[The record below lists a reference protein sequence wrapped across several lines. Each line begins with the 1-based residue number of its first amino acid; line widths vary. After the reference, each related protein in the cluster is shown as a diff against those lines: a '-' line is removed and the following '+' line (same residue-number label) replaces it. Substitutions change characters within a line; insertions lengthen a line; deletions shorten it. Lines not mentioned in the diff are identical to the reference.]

1 VAEYAR
7 RSATEAITIAE
18 HRVRRSAR
26 HAHGHNHD
34 GRARH
39 YALRAVRQSPARV
52 EAPEPNVWLPI
63 LDITGE
69 LEALDLAGELELLTL
84 ESGRGDLDAELRD
97 LSSSLLSSPPVGLD
111 DAVAELADLPA
122 LAAAAHPGELEPEP
136 EVLAISLFDDPDPAP
151 DEAREPVLE
160 SEPGSV
166 AGPEPAEAPAAPAEP
181 LDALLASA
189 PPAPGAGPEPGVQ
202 TRPGPSRAERRHA
215 AHRRDVRNRIAGTA
229 LVVAL
234 LGALATVT
242 PSVVG
247 ASVPQRH
254 ITVTLDGHTV
264 DRTVRLATV
273 GEVLDHEGIVVHRG
287 DRVAPAASAEL
298 REDMNIVVRRAFPV
312 TVEIDGVTRE
322 LRTTARTRDALR
334 RELGIARGLIP
345 DGPFALESGAKVAF
359 RTPHAVTIGIDG
371 KTIAVPRSG
380 ALDVGELLRE
390 QGITIGPRDEV
401 APAVH
406 TRVANGL
413 QVHVYRLAEGQV
425 AERVAIPFTT
435 ETRDDPNL
443 PRGQTRVLQPGVDGE
458 RRDVYKVTTRDDGTV
473 MARVKVGSEQ
483 LAAPVAQ
490 IVARGTAAPAP
501 SASGSATW
509 YGTGPGPGTCAH
521 LSLPFGTVVTITNR
535 ETGATAQ
542 CRVQDRGPET
552 WTGHIIDLAP
562 DVFRRLAPLS
572 QGVLSNVTLSY

>member
-1 VAEYAR
+1 
-7 RSATEAITIAE
+7 
-18 HRVRRSAR
+18 
-26 HAHGHNHD
+26 
-34 GRARH
+34 
-39 YALRAVRQSPARV
+39 
-52 EAPEPNVWLPI
+52 VWLPI

-84 ESGRGDLDAELRD
+84 ESGRADLDAELRD
-97 LSSSLLSSPPVGLD
+97 LSSGFLCSPPVGLD
-111 DAVAELADLPA
+111 DSIAELADLPA

-136 EVLAISLFDDPDPAP
+136 EVLAISLFADRGGDGAEPAVEPALDLTLTDDP
-151 DEAREPVLE
+151 EA
-160 SEPGSV
+160 
-166 AGPEPAEAPAAPAEP
+166 AGAAPLIAEGP
-181 LDALLASA
+181 DALLAA
-189 PPAPGAGPEPGVQ
+189 PTDLPPAPTDLPPEPE
-202 TRPGPSRAERRHA
+202 TRPGPSRAQRRQA
-215 AHRRDVRNRIAGTA
+215 AHRREVRNRIAGTA

-273 GEVLDHEGIVVHRG
+273 GEVLHHEGIVVHRG
-287 DRVAPAASAEL
+287 DRVVPAAGAEL
-298 REDMNIVVRRAFPV
+298 REDMNIVVTRSFPV
-312 TVEIDGVTRE
+312 TVEVDGTKRE

-334 RELGIARGLIP
+334 RSLGIDRALIP
-345 DGPFALESGAKVAF
+345 DGPYELAPGATIAF

-371 KTIAVPRSG
+371 KTIDVPRSG
-380 ALDVGELLRE
+380 ALDVAELLRE
-390 QGITIGPRDEV
+390 QGIAVGPRDEV
-401 APAVH
+401 APAPA
-406 TRVANGL
+406 TRLANGL
-413 QVHVYRLAEGQV
+413 KVHVYRLADGQV

-435 ETRDDPNL
+435 ETREDANL
-443 PRGQTRVLQPGVDGE
+443 RVGQTRVIQAGVPGQ

-473 MARVKVGSEQ
+473 VQRVKVGSEQ
-483 LAAPVAQ
+483 ISAPVTQ
-490 IVARGTAAPAP
+490 IVAKGTQPAPAA
-501 SASGSATW
+501 ASGSATW

-521 LSLPFGTVVTITNR
+521 LHLPFGTVVTITNR
-535 ETGATAQ
+535 DTGATAQ

-572 QGVLSNVTLSY
+572 QGVLPHVSLSYSH